1 MRYFKPIHCESN
13 QPLKSRKHSSN
24 NGFPKLKELVLMYA
38 KLRFTNCINKAESG
52 HISKSSYQR
61 NMQKY
66 FITLLT
72 ILLSSAA
79 SADTLRLNSGES
91 LEGKIRLMDEKTL
104 FLESKLTSQE
114 LKIDRADLNI
124 IEFDSSARSFAR
136 RVGFGIFYRPNG
148 NEENLS
154 VKNWL
159 SSDDSAELLVGYN
172 SGSQDTF
179 GVELRYSK
187 VFMVEGTNDLY
198 YGAGLGIISKNSDRG
213 TALRFFSGNEFFPR
227 GSPNLG
233 ISIELGVLSQQG
245 ISNASQGFY
254 NAFAAR
260 YYF

>member
-1 MRYFKPIHCESN
+1 
-13 QPLKSRKHSSN
+13 
-24 NGFPKLKELVLMYA
+24 
-38 KLRFTNCINKAESG
+38 
-52 HISKSSYQR
+52 
-61 NMQKY
+61 MQKY
-66 FITLLT
+66 LIFFLTL
-72 ILLSSAA
+72 ILLSSFA

-104 FLESKLTSQE
+104 YLESKLTSQE

-159 SSDDSAELLVGYN
+159 SSNDSAELLVGYN

-187 VFMVEGTNDLY
+187 VFMVEGTNDLF
-198 YGAGLGIISKNSDRG
+198 YGAGLGIISKSSERG
-213 TALRFFSGNEFFPR
+213 TALRIFSGNEFFPR

-245 ISNASQGFY
+245 IGNASQGFY

>member
-1 MRYFKPIHCESN
+1 
-13 QPLKSRKHSSN
+13 
-24 NGFPKLKELVLMYA
+24 MYV
-38 KLRFTNCINKAESG
+38 KLRFTNCINQAESR
-52 HISKSSYQR
+52 HAPKSSYQIT
-61 NMQKY
+61 MQKY
-66 FITLLT
+66 LILFLT
-72 ILLSSAA
+72 IILFASAA

-91 LEGKIRLMDEKTL
+91 LEGKIRLMDENTL
-104 FLESKLTSQE
+104 YLESKLTSQE

-198 YGAGLGIISKNSDRG
+198 YGAGLGIVSKSSERG

-233 ISIELGVLSQQG
+233 ISIELGMHSQQG

-254 NAFAAR
+254 NAFSAR

>member
-1 MRYFKPIHCESN
+1 
-13 QPLKSRKHSSN
+13 
-24 NGFPKLKELVLMYA
+24 MYL
-38 KLRFTNCINKAESG
+38 KLRFMNCMNWTESVL
-52 HISKSSYQR
+52 ITKSSYQR

-66 FITLLT
+66 LIQFLPI
-72 ILLSSAA
+72 ILLASGV

-104 FLESKLTSQE
+104 YLESKLTSQE

-124 IEFDSSARSFAR
+124 IEFDSSVRSFAR

-198 YGAGLGIISKNSDRG
+198 YGGGLGIISKSNNRG
-213 TALRFFSGNEFFPR
+213 TTLRFFSGNEFFPR

-245 ISNASQGFY
+245 IGNASQGFY

>member
-1 MRYFKPIHCESN
+1 M
-13 QPLKSRKHSSN
+13 SRKHSGN
-24 NGFPKLKELVLMYA
+24 NGLQNLKQLLLMYV
-38 KLRFTNCINKAESG
+38 KLRFTNCINQAESR
-52 HISKSSYQR
+52 HAPKSSYQR
-61 NMQKY
+61 TMQKNLIL
-66 FITLLT
+66 FLT
-72 ILLSSAA
+72 IILFASAA

-91 LEGKIRLMDEKTL
+91 LEGKIRLMDENTL
-104 FLESKLTSQE
+104 YLESKLTSQE

-198 YGAGLGIISKNSDRG
+198 YGAGLGIVSKSSERG

-233 ISIELGVLSQQG
+233 ISIELGMHSQQG

-254 NAFAAR
+254 NAFSAR